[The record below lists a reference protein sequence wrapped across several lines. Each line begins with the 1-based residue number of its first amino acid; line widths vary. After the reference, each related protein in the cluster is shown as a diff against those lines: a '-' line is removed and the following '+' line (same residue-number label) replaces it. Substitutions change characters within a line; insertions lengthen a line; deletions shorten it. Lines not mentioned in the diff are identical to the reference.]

1 MIHVSNFS
9 NGALN
14 PALSY
19 LVSCVGCFLGL
30 RCTTRARAY
39 QGAARARWLTLAAL
53 SIGTTGIWVMHFIAM
68 LGFAIPGEPIR
79 YNVPFTI
86 LSMVIAVVVV
96 GIGTFIV
103 GFSRAGTGPLLLGG
117 TIIGLGVASMHYLGM
132 GAVRVQASLSYN
144 PGLVVA
150 SVIIAVIA
158 GTAAL
163 WMALRLDSVWS
174 TFIASLI
181 AGVAVN
187 GMHYTGM
194 AAVHAQA
201 APGLVVSTADTASA
215 SGFLLPLI
223 IGLGSLGFIFSAVI
237 ALSPT
242 AAEIVEE
249 NALMQRIGQSQ
260 MAQGQ
265 MAQGQAARYESQ
277 ARAGQGY
284 GNGYPGGQGYSNG
297 QPTGQAHQPGQEEP
311 GSLFRPRRPGAPG
324 GQPLFRQGPPMA
336 SSAPDVVGE
345 PGAKRPGRSEER
357 TYAVLSLGTFQPG
370 PGGPLLP
377 GGQPLVAEQRD
388 AGVVGR
394 VTARRGLEHAV
405 PVHGDAGLLQPSGE
419 LLELG
424 AEPVAGHGL
433 AVAG

>member
-1 MIHVSNFS
+1 MIHVNNFA

-14 PALSY
+14 PAFSY
-19 LVSCVGCFLGL
+19 VVSCVGCFLGL

-68 LGFAIPGEPIR
+68 LGFAIPGETIR

-86 LSMVIAVVVV
+86 LSMVIAVAVV
-96 GIGTFIV
+96 GIGVFIV
-103 GFSRAGTGPLLLGG
+103 GFSRAGNGPLLLGG

-144 PGLVVA
+144 YGLVAA

-194 AAVHAQA
+194 AAVQAQA

-215 SGFLLPLI
+215 TAFLLPLI
-223 IGLGSLGFIFSAVI
+223 IGLSGVGFIFSAII

-249 NALMQRIGQSQ
+249 SELMKRIGQSQ
-260 MAQGQ
+260 AAQSQ
-265 MAQGQAARYESQ
+265 AAQVQVAQGQATRHGPQGWRPPPAQPYQPYQ
-277 ARAGQGY
+277 APRDE
-284 GNGYPGGQGYSNG
+284 PG
-297 QPTGQAHQPGQEEP
+297 ADEP
-311 GSLFRPRRPGAPG
+311 GSLFRPRRPSDRAL
-324 GQPLFRQGPPMA
+324 PL
-336 SSAPDVVGE
+336 
-345 PGAKRPGRSEER
+345 PGRPHIRALDRS
-357 TYAVLSLGTFQPG
+357 Q
-370 PGGPLLP
+370 
-377 GGQPLVAEQRD
+377 EQR
-388 AGVVGR
+388 GR
-394 VTARRGLEHAV
+394 VVRKNETTRSLALAPSSHGPATAARRSV
-405 PVHGDAGLLQPSGE
+405 PCSG
-419 LLELG
+419 
-424 AEPVAGHGL
+424 AA
-433 AVAG
+433 